1 MTAQFSE
8 TLILRGEKLS
18 LCTEPLGRYL
28 EIIDSPINFV
38 WESTANWRGYL
49 GTWKIE
55 AERLYLASITGRITV
70 NGALRELGIEDVF
83 PGYPDGV
90 FAHWYTGELRCPR
103 GNLNRYVHQGYASEY
118 QFDIFIAVQKGRVT
132 GERIV
137 MNGNKAAE
145 DGDQDMTEDQ
155 TTATYQ
161 ELTKS
166 AQRSFLRGKN

>member
-28 EIIDSPINFV
+28 EIIDSPIEFV

-55 AERLYLASITGRITV
+55 DERLYLASITGRINV
-70 NGALRELGIEDVF
+70 NGALREVRIEDLF

-103 GNLNRYVHQGYASEY
+103 GNINRYVHQGYASQF
-118 QFDIFIAVQKGRVT
+118 QFDIFIAVQQGQVA

-137 MNGNKAAE
+137 MNCNQAAKE
-145 DGDQDMTEDQ
+145 RDQKVTEDQ
-155 TTATYQ
+155 TTAAYQ
-161 ELTKS
+161 KLTQS
-166 AQRSFLRGKN
+166 PQWSVLSGKN